1 MSFGWVSIMGTVGAS
16 ISPYIKLATAN
27 ATMFVMGI
35 MAGVMVFLVRF
46 LKETK
51 GKTIRMRILEREQL

>member
-1 MSFGWVSIMGTVGAS
+1 MGTVGAS